1 MDRRHFIVGAGGLI
15 LSGVTSRVFANS
27 EQGLA
32 YPSQAC
38 RGIQQVSPGPFI
50 NPNSPLRSDIREGL
64 PGVPLRLKLR
74 IVDDTW
80 CQPVE
85 GAVVDAWQCDAIG
98 RYSGVEN
105 LNFDFNT
112 LRVTGMG
119 LDMRGKT
126 FLRGHQ
132 VTGQDGVAE
141 FTTLYP
147 GWYVPRLPHLHLRI
161 IQRDIGWTAA
171 NTQLFFPAD
180 VERAV
185 FESEPYAVRG
195 PNPIDLN
202 RDLVLKG
209 DQKRLDALTVD
220 LQQDSDGFVGTFE
233 IAITAL

>member
-27 EQGLA
+27 KQGPA
-32 YPSQAC
+32 YPSREC
-38 RGIQQVSPGPFI
+38 RAVQQVTPGPFI
-50 NPNSPLRSDIREGL
+50 KPDSPLRSDIREGL
-64 PGVPLRLKLR
+64 PGVPLKLKLK
-74 IVDDTW
+74 IVDDIW

-105 LNFDFNT
+105 VNFDLNT
-112 LRVTGMG
+112 LRITGVG
-119 LDMRGKT
+119 LDMRGEG

-132 VTGQDGVAE
+132 VTGPDGVAE
-141 FTTLYP
+141 FTTVYP
-147 GWYVPRLPHLHLRI
+147 GWYVPRLSHFHLNI
-161 IQRDIGWTAA
+161 IYRNIRWTAMS
-171 NTQLFFPAD
+171 TQLFFPAA

-185 FESEPYAVRG
+185 FETEPYAARG

-202 RDLVLKG
+202 RDIVVKG

-233 IAITAL
+233 IAVTAL

>member
-1 MDRRHFIVGAGGLI
+1 MPA
-15 LSGVTSRVFANS
+15 
-27 EQGLA
+27 
-32 YPSQAC
+32 
-38 RGIQQVSPGPFI
+38 IQQVTPGPFI
-50 NPNSPLRSDIREGL
+50 KPNSPLRSDIREGL
-64 PGVPLRLKLR
+64 PGVPLKLKLR
-74 IVDDTW
+74 IVDDIW

-112 LRVTGMG
+112 LRVTGVG
-119 LDMRGKT
+119 LDMRGKS

-147 GWYVPRLPHLHLRI
+147 GWYLPRLPHLHLRI
-161 IQRDIGWTAA
+161 IQRDIDWTAA

-180 VERAV
+180 VERTV
-185 FESEPYAVRG
+185 FESEPYAARG

-202 RDLVLKG
+202 RDIVIKG
-209 DQKRLDALTVD
+209 DQERLDALTLD
-220 LQQDSDGFVGTFE
+220 LQQDGDGFVGTFE
-233 IAITAL
+233 IAMTAL